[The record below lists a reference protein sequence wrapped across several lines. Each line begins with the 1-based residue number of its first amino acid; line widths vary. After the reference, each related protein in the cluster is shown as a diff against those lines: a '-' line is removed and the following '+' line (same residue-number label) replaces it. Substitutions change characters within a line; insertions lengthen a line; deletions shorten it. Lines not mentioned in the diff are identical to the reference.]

1 MADITSITLPSGSKY
16 NFKDGQAVTN
26 ITNNN
31 GVFVA
36 TKRDGSTFNF
46 SQQQYNT
53 QTASIGSA
61 SGWSAGSLPSLG
73 TAIPAD
79 DITKWTTNTPTQ
91 VAKKTVVT
99 TASFNTMVKTVTNAT
114 ASISN
119 GVLTITNG
127 SHTTGAAGSA
137 TTGDSVTVTPG
148 TAATLEYTAK
158 TIPNI
163 TSTGTLP
170 TLTITNKT
178 VLTSI
183 TPS

>member
-1 MADITSITLPSGSKY
+1 
-16 NFKDGQAVTN
+16 
-26 ITNNN
+26 
-31 GVFVA
+31 
-36 TKRDGSTFNF
+36 
-46 SQQQYNT
+46 
-53 QTASIGSA
+53 
-61 SGWSAGSLPSLG
+61 
-73 TAIPAD
+73 
-79 DITKWTTNTPTQ
+79 
-91 VAKKTVVT
+91 
-99 TASFNTMVKTVTNAT
+99 MVKTVTNAT

>member
-61 SGWSAGSLPSLG
+61 SG
-73 TAIPAD
+73 
-79 DITKWTTNTPTQ
+79 
-91 VAKKTVVT
+91 
-99 TASFNTMVKTVTNAT
+99 
-114 ASISN
+114 
-119 GVLTITNG
+119 
-127 SHTTGAAGSA
+127 
-137 TTGDSVTVTPG
+137 
-148 TAATLEYTAK
+148 
-158 TIPNI
+158 
-163 TSTGTLP
+163 
-170 TLTITNKT
+170 
-178 VLTSI
+178 
-183 TPS
+183 